1 MRKGLELNYKSL
13 DADAE
18 KNGAKEVKYPNG
30 DKPQSDDKRD
40 SYDWLFLE
48 ELTEEGKIEEKPP
61 ESQALAKG
69 LKESEEPE
77 NYPEIWDASDLGRNT
92 INVPTPDKNLATM
105 QEENMQPLS
114 HDQFQ
119 EISDDLDPE
128 DEKMNALLAA
138 EAAELEGIF

>member
-1 MRKGLELNYKSL
+1 MRKGVELNYKSL
-13 DADAE
+13 DADVE
-18 KNGAKEVKYPNG
+18 KNGAKEVKYPF
-30 DKPQSDDKRD
+30 DKED
-40 SYDWLFLE
+40 SYDFDKEDSYDLLFLE
-48 ELTEEGKIEEKPP
+48 ELGEKEPS
-61 ESQALAKG
+61 ESPALAKG

-77 NYPEIWDASDLGRNT
+77 NYPEKWDASDLGRST

-128 DEKMNALLAA
+128 DEEMNALLAKEA
-138 EAAELEGIF
+138 EELEGIF